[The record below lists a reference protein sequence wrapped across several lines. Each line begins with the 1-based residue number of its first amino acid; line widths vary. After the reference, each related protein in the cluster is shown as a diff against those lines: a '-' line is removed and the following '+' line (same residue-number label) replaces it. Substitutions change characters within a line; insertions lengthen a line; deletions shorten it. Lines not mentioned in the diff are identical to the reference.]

1 MNEEKYVGTKFN
13 TIFLNKQ
20 VPKSKRIEELIYWGE
35 KFYKMGLSKPYEG
48 GGSTGNLS
56 FRVKSGF
63 IIKGSYTNL
72 GKMRKEDLVKVIKC
86 KGLNVY
92 VIGKKEPS
100 SETLLHHAIYKK
112 RSEINAIFHLHDY
125 LVMKAGKK
133 LHIVETK
140 RYQPYGTLELVKE
153 VMKILDKNNYI
164 ILKNGGIVALGKTI
178 KEAGERV
185 LETHK
190 NAKKI
195 LISKALL

>member
-1 MNEEKYVGTKFN
+1 ME
-13 TIFLNKQ
+13 
-20 VPKSKRIEELIYWGE
+20 
-35 KFYKMGLSKPYEG
+35 
-48 GGSTGNLS
+48 
-56 FRVKSGF
+56 
-63 IIKGSYTNL
+63 
-72 GKMRKEDLVKVIKC
+72 
-86 KGLNVY
+86 
-92 VIGKKEPS
+92 
-100 SETLLHHAIYKK
+100 
-112 RSEINAIFHLHDY
+112 
-125 LVMKAGKK
+125 AGKK